1 MWQLLQNQSCCS
13 LRQRL
18 LTTKSNPVFTNLV
31 NKPTSNVVKRYISN
45 TVRDT
50 EKSGLLLMCS
60 PWKLCTGVSL
70 GIAAKILLNNGP
82 AYCKAKTTRLIQ
94 RRPNLAEESSKFDWH
109 KFLQYLWPHRW
120 ILGAAIASALAVAF
134 LNVYIPAM
142 LGAIV
147 NVLASMKTNPSVD
160 FLEEI
165 RLPALK
171 LISLYVGQAAF
182 TFLYIHLLSQV
193 GERVASQMKQDLFN
207 SIMRQDMAFFDQER
221 TGELVNRLT
230 VDVQDFKSSFKQTIS
245 GGLRAITQVIGSA
258 ASLLIISPQL
268 TGLTLVCVPSVVVGG
283 AFIGGLLRKLSREA
297 QAQHNGLHC
306 TLYARGESANH
317 PPVWTRLGA
326 SLLIISPQLT
336 GLTLVC
342 VPSVVVGGAFIG
354 GLLRKLSREA
364 QAQVEKATLVAEEA
378 ISNMRTVR
386 AFAGEEGESN
396 MFAEECDKVAELNM
410 ELGLGVGLF
419 QAGTNLFLNG
429 MVLGTMFMGGHLMS
443 TGHMSAGDVMAF
455 LVNAQTVQRS
465 VAQLSLLF
473 GSVVKGLSA
482 GGRVFEYIN
491 KEPKMDTSGT
501 TVIKYHEFH
510 GDIDFKDVTFAYP
523 TRPEVVVLKNFNL
536 TIPAGKTVAI
546 VGTSGNGKSTI
557 AALLE
562 RFYDVNAGSIT
573 IDGVDVRALDASW
586 LRGRAL
592 GLISQEPVLFASTV
606 RENIRYARPDASD
619 DQIYKAATI
628 ANAHEFIQSF
638 PDGYETVVGER
649 GVTLSGGQKQ
659 RIAIA
664 RAVLKEP
671 PILILDEATSALDSA
686 SEKVVQKA
694 LETAAKGRTVLVIA
708 HRLSTIRNADV
719 IVVLNKGKIV
729 EMGNHEQLKKQ
740 KGIYWNLIKQQDQEE
755 STPSRGL

>member
-171 LISLYVGQAAF
+171 LISLYIGQAAF

-258 ASLLIISPQL
+258 
-268 TGLTLVCVPSVVVGG
+268 
-283 AFIGGLLRKLSREA
+283 
-297 QAQHNGLHC
+297 
-306 TLYARGESANH
+306 
-317 PPVWTRLGA
+317 A